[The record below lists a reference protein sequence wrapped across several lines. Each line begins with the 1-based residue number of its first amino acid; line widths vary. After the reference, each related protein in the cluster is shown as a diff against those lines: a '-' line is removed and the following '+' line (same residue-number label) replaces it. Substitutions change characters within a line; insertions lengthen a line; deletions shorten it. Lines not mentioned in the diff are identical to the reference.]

1 MKNLFLGFLV
11 FGVMGLALWAY
22 TENYTTKQ
30 KLDEIVR
37 LTEKITEARSRLR
50 ALNAEWAYLNR
61 PERLA
66 YLVNLNFDELK
77 LLILTSNHFAQLGK
91 IPYLGF
97 EKGLM
102 NASAKV
108 ISETE
113 NQ

>member
-1 MKNLFLGFLV
+1 MKNLLLGFLV
-11 FGVMGLALWAY
+11 VGVMALALWAY

-37 LTEKITEARSRLR
+37 LNKKITESRSRLR

-66 YLVNLNFDELK
+66 HLVNLNFDELE

-91 IPYLGF
+91 IPYREL
-97 EKGLM
+97 ELGLM

-108 ISETE
+108 ISGTE
-113 NQ
+113 SQ